1 MENETQNF
9 ETKNTKSGDK
19 VGPLVGSVII
29 ILIIIL
35 GAFYLFSTI
44 KEKVNVDT
52 DVENTETTQIEEVN
66 DSDEVADIEAELN
79 STEVQEMEEELKS
92 IEAEFQI

>member
-44 KEKVNVDT
+44 KEKVNVE
-52 DVENTETTQIEEVN
+52 VENPETTQTETVN
-66 DSDEVADIEAELN
+66 ESDEITDIEAELN
-79 STEVQEMEEELKS
+79 STEVEDMEEELKS